1 MRIEPKFKNMII
13 APQKKRMALLFLL
26 LAALGFFVFAVGVSD
41 LHLQPGEAITANLS
55 TQSPVTQKETVENLP
70 LGAKH
75 PSFFLTSFLIISII
89 LFLYL
94 IVSLFKKVDFKK
106 IVRLILSIAILIILS
121 IFLNKIPS
129 STQQNIIETNLDN
142 VQTPYATFEY
152 APLGEPPQDLYTII
166 TITLVLISAIVI
178 GWSFLKFKKETPRDN
193 PIANE
198 AEKALNEIAQGKNLG
213 NVIINCY
220 QRMSSIIIEQQGL
233 ERNSFLTVREFE
245 LSLSST
251 GLPQTPIHT
260 LTTLFEKARY
270 GNKETTKEDEINA
283 IKSLSELKNFFSNA
297 NKGG

>member
-1 MRIEPKFKNMII
+1 
-13 APQKKRMALLFLL
+13 
-26 LAALGFFVFAVGVSD
+26 
-41 LHLQPGEAITANLS
+41 
-55 TQSPVTQKETVENLP
+55 
-70 LGAKH
+70 
-75 PSFFLTSFLIISII
+75 
-89 LFLYL
+89 
-94 IVSLFKKVDFKK
+94 
-106 IVRLILSIAILIILS
+106 
-121 IFLNKIPS
+121 
-129 STQQNIIETNLDN
+129 LDN